1 MLPAFHKPWALE
13 HAGEEIKLQRLRK
26 VNLLISAV
34 LALPASPH
42 RSTACKPD
50 RAKSWSLSQSAYGVS
65 TRQTRERRAESE
77 GRGTMR
83 QC

>member
-1 MLPAFHKPWALE
+1 MRAAFRQPRVSE
-13 HAGEEIKLQRLRK
+13 RAGEETKLQRLGK
-26 VNLLISAV
+26 VNLLMSAA

-42 RSTACKPD
+42 RSAACKTHP
-50 RAKSWSLSQSAYGVS
+50 AESWSLSQSAYAAS
-65 TRQTRERRAESE
+65 TRHASATQAEGE